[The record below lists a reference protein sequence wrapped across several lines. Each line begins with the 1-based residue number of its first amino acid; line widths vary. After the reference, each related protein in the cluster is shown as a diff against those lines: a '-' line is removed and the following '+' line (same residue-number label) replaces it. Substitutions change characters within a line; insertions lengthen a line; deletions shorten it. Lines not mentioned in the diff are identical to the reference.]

1 MTGEGLV
8 RDLCESLGLKD
19 RDPKTLPGLTLA
31 YVGDCVFE
39 IVVRTTLVEKG
50 LNHVNELNR
59 IATGKVSA
67 RAQSAFMKTIE
78 DSLELDETDVYKR
91 GKNTNSTTVPKSA
104 TRAEYHTATGFE
116 ALMGYLFL
124 MGRTDRIFEICKP
137 ILEELVNSKKG

>member
-31 YVGDCVFE
+31 YVGDCAFE
-39 IVVRTTLVEKG
+39 MVVRSTLVESG
-50 LNHVNELNR
+50 LNHVSELNKV
-59 IATGKVSA
+59 ATGIVSA
-67 RAQSAFMKTIE
+67 KAQSAFMKTIE
-78 DSLELDETDVYKR
+78 DSLEPDEKDVYKR
-91 GKNTNSTTVPKSA
+91 GKNTNSTSIPKSA

-124 MGRTDRIFEICKP
+124 MGQTDRIIEICRP
-137 ILEELVNSKKG
+137 ILEEIVQKKKG